1 MRSQRTKQLQ
11 RLTLVQGGD
20 GLESNGYVCT
30 IYGCES
36 HASTTWPLISKEAQL
51 SELLND
57 LEKRVETLESRYLEA
72 YATLTTDILPR
83 VERLRSIIKQGT
95 TDR

>member
-1 MRSQRTKQLQ
+1 MLD
-11 RLTLVQGGD
+11 GD
-20 GLESNGYVCT
+20 GVEDNGYVCT

-51 SELLND
+51 SELLSD
-57 LEKRVETLESRYLEA
+57 CERRLETLESRYLEA

-83 VERLRSIIKQGT
+83 VERLRSIVKQGT

>member
-11 RLTLVQGGD
+11 KLTLVQGGV

-36 HASTTWPLISKEAQL
+36 HASTTLPLISKEAQL

-57 LEKRVETLESRYLEA
+57 LEKQVETLEYKYLEA
-72 YATLTTDILPR
+72 CAILSTAMA
-83 VERLRSIIKQGT
+83 RLAELKLIKIGSII
-95 TDR
+95 TD

>member
-36 HASTTWPLISKEAQL
+36 HAGITLPLTSKEVQL

-57 LEKRVETLESRYLEA
+57 LERRLEILEYKYLEV
-72 YATLTTDILPR
+72 LDILNTDILPR
-83 VERLRSIIKQGT
+83 VERLRSIKRMDITKL
-95 TDR
+95 

>member
-1 MRSQRTKQLQ
+1 MRTKRLPA
-11 RLTLVQGGD
+11 LTLVLDGD
-20 GLESNGYVCT
+20 GVGENGYVCT

-83 VERLRSIIKQGT
+83 VERLRSILKEGT

>member
-1 MRSQRTKQLQ
+1 M
-11 RLTLVQGGD
+11 QGGD

-36 HASTTWPLISKEAQL
+36 HASTTLPLTSKVVQL

-57 LEKRVETLESRYLEA
+57 CEKRLETLESRYLEVC
-72 YATLTTDILPR
+72 ATWNTDILPR
-83 VERLRSIIKQGT
+83 VKRLRSINDSIITKE
-95 TDR
+95 

>member
-1 MRSQRTKQLQ
+1 MRTKKSHA
-11 RLTLVQGGD
+11 LTLVLDGD
-20 GLESNGYVCT
+20 GVESNGYVCT
-30 IYGCES
+30 IYGCEN

-57 LEKRVETLESRYLEA
+57 LERRVETLESRYLEA

-83 VERLRSIIKQGT
+83 VERLRSILKEGT